1 VVCSIEDGDITIL
14 IGCIN
19 PSSKF
24 IDKGGLSRVETGSM
38 IDLCKFFIV
47 FDIDFNTIK
56 IVFHSS
62 DIEES
67 VVVFI
72 NEHREILLAVLLEIF
87 S

>member
-1 VVCSIEDGDITIL
+1 
-14 IGCIN
+14 
-19 PSSKF
+19 
-24 IDKGGLSRVETGSM
+24 M